1 MTDHEFDDVLKNAL
15 SSQEKP
21 SEILNGR
28 IRKQAKEIEM
38 KKRNQRKKWMSMAAA
53 AAIFLG
59 VSTTAVAAYHLL
71 KAPDVAE
78 ELAYD
83 FLKEPFEKEDI
94 LNNEMKQQSGPY
106 EVTLLGMVSGEQLD
120 ESFLGNFGLEAKEHM
135 YTAVAIARTDGESME
150 QAEGTDFFISPL
162 IQGLNPY
169 EYNLITMHGG
179 ITWNV
184 IDGVMYYIVDCD
196 DITCF
201 ADRNMYMAVLDR
213 TFYSV
218 EAYQYDE
225 ATGEISRNNDYS
237 GMNLLFDLPAD
248 RSLANPQRAEQFIK
262 ELEEEWNQESS
273 GPVSGEEAQA
283 VAEAEQAMIEKI
295 LQNGSL
301 REDSVKE
308 VTKSRD
314 GFWVYEYYGAGEEMN
329 YSSDMPFSR
338 KIRSVI

>member
-1 MTDHEFDDVLKNAL
+1 MTDHELDDVLKNAL

-78 ELAYD
+78 EFSYD
-83 FLKEPFEKEDI
+83 FLKEPFENESI
-94 LNNEMKQQSGPY
+94 LDNEMKQQSGPY

-162 IQGLNPY
+162 IQGLDPLK
-169 EYNLITMHGG
+169 YNLITMHGG
-179 ITWNV
+179 ITWDV
-184 IDGVMYYIVDCD
+184 IDGVMYYIVNCD

-201 ADRNMYMAVLDR
+201 ADRKMYMAVLDR
-213 TFYSV
+213 TFYSG

-225 ATGEISRNNDYS
+225 TTGEISRNNGYS

-248 RSLANPQRAEQFIK
+248 SSLANPQKAEQFIK
-262 ELEEEWNQESS
+262 ELEEEWNREFSGPVPDEESS
-273 GPVSGEEAQA
+273 GMPEEST
-283 VAEAEQAMIEKI
+283 AMSEDEETVIIEEFK
-295 LQNGSL
+295 
-301 REDSVKE
+301 
-308 VTKSRD
+308 
-314 GFWVYEYYGAGEEMN
+314 
-329 YSSDMPFSR
+329 
-338 KIRSVI
+338 